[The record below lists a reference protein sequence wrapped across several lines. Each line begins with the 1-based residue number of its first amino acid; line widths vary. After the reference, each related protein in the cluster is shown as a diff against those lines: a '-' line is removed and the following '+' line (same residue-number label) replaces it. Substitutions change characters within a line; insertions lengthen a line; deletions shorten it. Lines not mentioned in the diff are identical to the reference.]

1 MRHVTGPELLWH
13 SLSPNPEIEVH
24 VEQCAVCKDRF
35 ESIVAFDAALA
46 DPATWRAPRDLLGN
60 DSVLADLRRRDSQL
74 TVEVREARVRL
85 ARLLDDPL
93 AFIWEDV
100 SRKLKYQ
107 TAGVVRVLC
116 EHANAMCERDPL
128 HALNLADSANAI
140 ASSFD
145 ESHFL
150 GKNVFQ
156 LRGLALKERANAL
169 RYRGQ
174 FAGALDALDQAARAY
189 TRAGVTSSEH
199 AVLTYVRGVVLF
211 KASRLEEAAECAAA
225 CGAVFAS
232 TGDSTRYVYAQ
243 MLEASTRYWRGDY
256 AAARDT
262 YRTLLTIADND
273 GDELLPAR
281 LASNIANC
289 DLQLGRPGD
298 AEPALV
304 RALTVFVG
312 LGLSTE
318 SARTRWALAR
328 ALLISRRFAEAIPR
342 LRAAK
347 AECESLELVNDAARV
362 TLDLVLALLETNKS
376 LGEVQTLCRDLIRTF
391 RAAGMPHES
400 LTALR
405 YLNEATRRGSIT
417 PAKVLYVGRFLEQLA
432 DQPALRFEALS

>member
-13 SLSPNPEIEVH
+13 SLSPKPEIERH
-24 VEQCAVCKDRF
+24 VKQCATCKDRF
-35 ESIVAFDAALA
+35 EAIGAFDAALA

-60 DSVLADLRRRDSQL
+60 DSVLAVLRRRDAQL
-74 TVEVREARVRL
+74 TVEVEEARVRL
-85 ARLLDDPL
+85 ARLLGDPL

-100 SRKLKYQ
+100 SRKPKYQ

-128 HALNLADSANAI
+128 HALNLADCADAI

-189 TRAGVTSSEH
+189 TRAGVTPWEH
-199 AVLTYVRGVVLF
+199 AVVTYVRGVVLF

-232 TGDSTRYVYAQ
+232 SGDSTRYVYAQ
-243 MLEASTRYWRGDY
+243 MLEASIRYWRSDY
-256 AAARDT
+256 AGARDT
-262 YRTLLTIADND
+262 YRALLAIAEND
-273 GDELLPAR
+273 GDELLAAR

-289 DLQLGRPGD
+289 DLQLRSPGD
-298 AEPALV
+298 AEPALA
-304 RALTVFVG
+304 RALAVFVS

-318 SARTRWALAR
+318 ASRARWSLAR

-347 AECESLELVNDAARV
+347 AECESLGLVNDAARV

-376 LGEVQTLCRDLIRTF
+376 LGEVQALCREVIRTF
-391 RAAGMPHES
+391 RGAGMPHES

-405 YLNEATRRGSIT
+405 YLNEASRRGSIT

-432 DQPALRFEALS
+432 DQPALRFEAFS